1 MEETCLR
8 NKIGV
13 RERDAEIQR
22 GWRLEWNKAVK
33 YLKTLAEY
41 GNSDKHANF
50 IYILYRDD
58 LQETVNLFRLLSL
71 WLDSLYP
78 WHLCIATTVNTA
90 TQHLSTSLYSSTC
103 FNNDSIFS
111 NAPWATSRTNR
122 RFNIQTRYV
131 IRCYCIH
138 AKECLKMSKLTK
150 GTLE

>member
-13 RERDAEIQR
+13 RERDTEIQR

-33 YLKTLAEY
+33 YFKTLAEY

-71 WLDSLYP
+71 WLESLYP
-78 WHLCIATTVNTA
+78 WHLCMATTVNTE
-90 TQHLSTSLYSSTC
+90 TQHLSTSLYSSHVLIMIVSCQTHREQHILIEGL
-103 FNNDSIFS
+103 IFRQRM
-111 NAPWATSRTNR
+111 WYVATVFMLRK
-122 RFNIQTRYV
+122 V
-131 IRCYCIH
+131 
-138 AKECLKMSKLTK
+138 LKCQN
-150 GTLE
+150 